1 MSVTLKDVAG
11 EAKVSTSLVSQYLT
25 RNPSAK
31 LRDETKKRI
40 DDAVEKLG
48 YRPSAIARSLR
59 RGKTRTLGMVVASLQ
74 NRFFGLLADLVL
86 HESKALGY
94 QLLISHCE
102 YGEDEVSA
110 LNMLLQQQ
118 VDGCF
123 QYLQLT
129 DEAMLERLRERK
141 FPMIMMN
148 QQSDGF
154 LSARRDYRS
163 AIEKAV
169 KFMKERGS
177 SVIYCIDS
185 GELWRA
191 GMEKSCVEHGI
202 KLYFKT
208 LDPNKGNALERLR
221 TICRKAPEVIFCYGW
236 ATTARLIRL
245 IEEEFPT
252 YEPAIITN
260 IHFDFTEMRNPKI
273 KGAIYVDL
281 PLLVHHAMQSLVNRI
296 EGRAATDVSVKAEFF
311 PREDFPATFN
321 TFQGGQLWDFY

>member
-1 MSVTLKDVAG
+1 MPVTLKDVAK

-40 DDAVEKLG
+40 DKAVAKLG

-59 RGKTRTLGMVVASLQ
+59 QGKTKTLGMVVASLQ

-102 YGEDEVSA
+102 YGDDEAES
-110 LNMLLQQQ
+110 LNMLLQRQ

-123 QYLQLT
+123 QYLKLNDQV
-129 DEAMLERLRERK
+129 MLENLKKRK

-148 QQSDGF
+148 QQLDGF
-154 LSARRDYRS
+154 LSAGRDYTK

-169 KFMKERGS
+169 KFMRERGS
-177 SVIYCIDS
+177 TVIYCIDS
-185 GELWRA
+185 GDKWRDD
-191 GMEKSCVEHGI
+191 MQSSCIAHGI
-202 KLYFKT
+202 KLYSKSI
-208 LDPNKGNALERLR
+208 DPNKSNAVDRLR

-245 IEEEFPT
+245 IEEEFPE
-252 YEPAIITN
+252 YKPSIITN
-260 IHFDFTEMRNPKI
+260 IHFDFTEMRNHRV

-281 PLLVHHAMQSLVNRI
+281 PLLVRNAMQSLVNQI
-296 EGRAATDVSVKAEFF
+296 EGRAATDISVNAEFF
-311 PREDFPATFN
+311 PKEDFPETFN
-321 TFQGGQLWDFY
+321 AFPGTPIWDFY